1 MASKTYDVDDLVKNV
16 TLFRQRRGFFHA
28 YAGPFL
34 ILYLLCGYF
43 WIFQYGYSEFF
54 EAGCIAMVL
63 IGILQ
68 VLTCLFCLWSV
79 HVKCYLTYNRVTD
92 INFASF
98 VKVVPTPNNGS
109 PELVKLHRTK
119 DAEGRIIWFKFQKTK
134 YIYDEDKK
142 RFQGLCFPDNL
153 PFMHYQEW
161 KGFAD
166 ESELKAAENKYD
178 KNELEM
184 VVPEFM
190 ELFKERATAPFFVFQ
205 VFCVLLWCLDEY
217 WYYSVFTLV
226 MLIAFECTLVQ
237 QQLRNLSEI
246 RKMGNRPY
254 AIQVYRNRKWRPIP
268 SCDLVP
274 GDIVSIGR
282 SQNDNLVPCDLLLLR
297 GPCIVDES
305 MLTGESVPQM
315 KEPIEELEPNDLLD
329 LDQHGRLHVL
339 FGGTKVLQHTP
350 PGKTS
355 PGLKAADNG
364 CVAYVLRTSFNTSQG
379 KLLRTI
385 LFGVKRVTANNLE
398 TFGFILFLL
407 IFAIAASAYVWIKG
421 TEDPK
426 RNRYKLFLECAL
438 ILTSVVPPEL
448 PIELSLAVNTSLL
461 ALSKFYVYCTEPF
474 RIPFAGKVEMCC
486 FDKTGT
492 LTSDNLVVE
501 GVAGLGKK
509 DKVCAISDIPSE
521 TVQVLATCHA
531 LAQLEDGIVGDP
543 LEKATL
549 QAVEW
554 NLTKGDAVVPRK
566 GKGSGLKIFHRFHF
580 SSALKRMSVIAGFN
594 PPGSSDTSYIATVKG
609 APEVLKN
616 MFDEVPLNYDEIYMD
631 MSRRGARVL
640 ALGRRELGILSHQ
653 EVRLLTREDIE
664 KKLTFAGFVI
674 ISCPLKADSKAV
686 IKEIQAASHRV
697 IMITGDAPLTACHV
711 ARELNF
717 TSHSKTLI
725 LSQSSSTKLESDW
738 TWTAIDESEQ
748 LPDIPEKGAM
758 QLYSSYDLC
767 LTGEGLTYLATKNH
781 KFLKTIL
788 PHVSVFARVAPKQK
802 EGIITELKGLGCVTL
817 MCGDGT
823 NDVGALKHAHVG
835 VAILS
840 APPDRPIPRIRRNR
854 DEESPTENSGNHAVM
869 SKLEAMASKGKV
881 SRRTDNKS
889 KTPSRNDNL
898 TDTQKKI
905 QKLLKEIEEEDPAQ
919 IVKLG
924 DASIAAP
931 FTSKLS
937 SIQCICHVIKQGRC
951 TLVTTLQMFKILA
964 LNALILAYCQ
974 SVLYLDGIKFSDTQ
988 ATLQGLLL
996 AGCFLFISRSKPLK
1010 TLSKERPLPNIFNL
1024 YTILTVLLQFSVH
1037 FSCLVFLV
1045 QEATSRS
1052 PPRAEKFA
1060 DLDAEFKPSLLNSTV
1075 YIISMALQLS
1085 TFAVNYRGHPFMESL
1100 YENKALLYSIVISGT
1115 AILMLVTGLSPE
1127 LAGIFSIVDFPPEYQ
1142 NVLLL
1147 TLFCDFFFAFVVD
1160 RLCLLLFGRGKLRA
1174 L

>member
-1 MASKTYDVDDLVKNV
+1 MASNTYGVDDLVKNV
-16 TLFRQRRGFFHA
+16 TLYRSRRLLFCGHV
-28 YAGPFL
+28 GPFFIFYL
-34 ILYLLCGYF
+34 IWLYIWAF
-43 WIFQYGYSEFF
+43 RYGVSEYF
-54 EAGCIAMVL
+54 EAGMIAVAI
-63 IGILQ
+63 IGIIQ

-79 HVKCYLTYNRVTD
+79 HVRCLLAYNKEFDVSKACY
-92 INFASF
+92 

-109 PELVKLHRTK
+109 TELVALSHSK
-119 DAEGRIIWFKFQKTK
+119 DENGHHTWFKFQKTK
-134 YIYDEDKK
+134 YVYDFEKK
-142 RFQGLCFPDNL
+142 SFQGLSFSDNL
-153 PFMHYQEW
+153 SFKHYQEW

-166 ESELKAAENKYD
+166 ETELKAAENKYG

-217 WYYSVFTLV
+217 WYYSVFTLF

-246 RKMGNRPY
+246 RKMGNKPY
-254 AIQVYRNRKWRPIP
+254 QIQVYRNRKWRPIP
-268 SCDLVP
+268 SCDLIP

-282 SQNDNLVPCDLLLLR
+282 SQNENLVPCDLLLLR

-315 KEPIEELEPNDLLD
+315 KEPIEELDSKDFLD
-329 LDQHGRLHVL
+329 MDQHGRLHVL
-339 FGGTKVLQHTP
+339 YGGTKVLQHTP

-355 PGLKAADNG
+355 PGLKTADNG

-398 TFGFILFLL
+398 TFCFILFLL

-461 ALSKFYVYCTEPF
+461 ALSKLYVYCTEPF
-474 RIPFAGKVEMCC
+474 RIPFAGKVEVCC

-501 GVAGLGKK
+501 GVAGLKK
-509 DKVCAISDIPSE
+509 KEKVCSISEVPPE
-521 TVQVLATCHA
+521 TIQVLATCHS

-549 QAVEW
+549 MAVEW

-566 GKGSGLKIFHRFHF
+566 GKMSGLKIFHRFHF
-580 SSALKRMSVIAGFN
+580 SSSLKRMSVIAGYN
-594 PPGSSDTSYIATVKG
+594 PQGSSDTSYIASVKG
-609 APEVLKN
+609 APEILKT
-616 MFDEVPLNYDEIYMD
+616 MFEEVPSDYDETYTE

-653 EVRLLTREDIE
+653 EVRALTRDDIE
-664 KKLTFAGFVI
+664 KKLTFAGFVV

-725 LSQSSSTKLESDW
+725 FTPPPASKQDFEWSWVS
-738 TWTAIDESEQ
+738 IDESVT
-748 LPDIPEKGAM
+748 IPEIPDKPST
-758 QLYSSYDLC
+758 LFSKYDLC
-767 LTGEGLTYLATKNH
+767 LTGEGMTYLAGKDN

-788 PHVSVFARVAPKQK
+788 QHVKIFARVAPKQK
-802 EGIITELKGLGCVTL
+802 ENVITALKSLGCVTL

-840 APPDRPIPRIRRNR
+840 GVPDRPVPRIRRHK
-854 DEESPTENSGNHAVM
+854 EEDSNDHAANNPVI

-881 SRRTDNKS
+881 SRRSDNKNKIS
-889 KTPSRNDNL
+889 KPDNL
-898 TDTQKKI
+898 TEAQKKI
-905 QKLLKEIEEEDPAQ
+905 QKLLKEIEEEDPCQ

-1010 TLSKERPLPNIFNL
+1010 TLSKERPLPNIFNV
-1024 YTILTVLLQFSVH
+1024 YTILTVLLQFAVH
-1037 FSCLVFLV
+1037 FTCLVYLV
-1045 QEATSRS
+1045 QEATARS

-1060 DLDAEFKPSLLNSTV
+1060 DLEAEFQPSLLNSTV

-1100 YENKALLYSIVISGT
+1100 SENKPLMYSIVVSGT
-1115 AILMLVTGLSPE
+1115 AILMLVTGLSPD
-1127 LAGIFSIVDFPPEYQ
+1127 LAGVFSIVDFSPEYQ
-1142 NVLLL
+1142 NVVLL
-1147 TLFCDFFFAFVVD
+1147 TLFSDFFFAFLVD
-1160 RLCLLLFGRGKLRA
+1160 RVCLFLCGRGKLRA

>member
-1 MASKTYDVDDLVKNV
+1 MASSTYGVDELVNNV
-16 TLFRQRRGFFHA
+16 TLYRSRRLLFCGQV
-28 YAGPFL
+28 GPFFIFYL
-34 ILYLLCGYF
+34 IWFYI
-43 WIFQYGYSEFF
+43 WAFQYGVSEYF
-54 EAGCIAMVL
+54 EAGMIAIAI
-63 IGILQ
+63 IGIIQ
-68 VLTCLFCLWSV
+68 VLTCLFGLWSV
-79 HVKCYLTYNRVTD
+79 HIRCLLAYNKESDVLKAR
-92 INFASF
+92 FA
-98 VKVVPTPNNGS
+98 KVVPTPNNGS
-109 PELVKLHRTK
+109 TELVALSHSK
-119 DAEGRIIWFKFQKTK
+119 DENGHHAWFKFQKTK
-134 YIYDEDKK
+134 YIYDFEKK
-142 RFQGLCFPDNL
+142 SFQGLTFPDNL
-153 PFMHYQEW
+153 SFKHYQEW

-166 ESELKAAENKYD
+166 ETELKAAESKYG

-217 WYYSVFTLV
+217 WYYSVFTLF

-246 RKMGNRPY
+246 RKMGNKPY
-254 AIQVYRNRKWRPIP
+254 QIQVYRNRKWRPIP
-268 SCDLVP
+268 SCDLIP

-282 SQNDNLVPCDLLLLR
+282 SQNENLVPCDLLLLR

-315 KEPIEELEPNDLLD
+315 KEPIEELESKDILD

-339 FGGTKVLQHTP
+339 YGGTKVLQHTP

-355 PGLKAADNG
+355 PGLKTADNG

-398 TFGFILFLL
+398 TFCFILFLL

-461 ALSKFYVYCTEPF
+461 ALSKLYVYCTEPF
-474 RIPFAGKVEMCC
+474 RIPFAGKVEVCC

-501 GVAGLGKK
+501 GVAGLKKK
-509 DKVCAISDIPSE
+509 DKVCSINEVPPE
-521 TVQVLATCHA
+521 TIQVLATCHS

-549 QAVEW
+549 MAVEW

-566 GKGSGLKIFHRFHF
+566 GKMSGLKIFHRFHF
-580 SSALKRMSVIAGFN
+580 SSSLKRMSVIAGYN
-594 PPGSSDTSYIATVKG
+594 PQGSSDTSYIVAVKG
-609 APEVLKN
+609 APEILKP
-616 MFDEVPLNYDEIYMD
+616 MFKEIPRDYDETYTE

-653 EVRLLTREDIE
+653 EVRALTRDDIE
-664 KKLTFAGFVI
+664 KKLTFAGFVV

-725 LSQSSSTKLESDW
+725 FTPPPASKQDFEWSWVS
-738 TWTAIDESEQ
+738 IDESVT
-748 LPDIPEKGAM
+748 LPEIPDKPST
-758 QLYSSYDLC
+758 LYSKFDLC
-767 LTGEGLTYLATKNH
+767 LTGEGMTYLAAKDN

-788 PHVSVFARVAPKQK
+788 PHVKIFARVAPKQK
-802 EGIITELKGLGCVTL
+802 ENVITALKSLGCVTL

-840 APPDRPIPRIRRNR
+840 GIPDRPAPRIRRHK
-854 DEESPTENSGNHAVM
+854 EEDSNDHAANNPVI

-881 SRRTDNKS
+881 SRRSDGKNKVS
-889 KTPSRNDNL
+889 KPDNL
-898 TDTQKKI
+898 TEAQKKI
-905 QKLLKEIEEEDPAQ
+905 QKILKEIEEEDPCQ

-1010 TLSKERPLPNIFNL
+1010 TLSKERPLPNIFNV
-1024 YTILTVLLQFSVH
+1024 YTILTVLLQFAVH
-1037 FSCLVFLV
+1037 FTCLVYLV
-1045 QEATSRS
+1045 QEATARS
-1052 PPRAEKFA
+1052 PPRTEKFA
-1060 DLDAEFKPSLLNSTV
+1060 DLEAEFQPSLLNSTV

-1100 YENKALLYSIVISGT
+1100 SENKPLMYSIVVSGT
-1115 AILMLVTGLSPE
+1115 AILMLVTGLSPD
-1127 LAGIFSIVDFPPEYQ
+1127 LAGVFSIVDFTPEYQ
-1142 NVLLL
+1142 NVVLL
-1147 TLFCDFFFAFVVD
+1147 TLFSDFFLAFLVD
-1160 RLCLLLFGRGKLRA
+1160 RVCLFLCGRGKLRT